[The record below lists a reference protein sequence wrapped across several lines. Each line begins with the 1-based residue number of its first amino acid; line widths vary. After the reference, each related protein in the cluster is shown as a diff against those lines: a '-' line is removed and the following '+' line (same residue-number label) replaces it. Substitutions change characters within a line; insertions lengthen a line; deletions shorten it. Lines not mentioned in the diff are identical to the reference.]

1 MRKIQSILFLKCPRC
16 REGSLL
22 VGHPYKLRNLNKV
35 NESCAACQLNF
46 KIETGFF
53 YGSMYVSYGLG
64 VGISIAL
71 YIIQLLMGLDLG
83 MIPVFILI
91 TTSLILLMPYI
102 NALSKIIWAN
112 FFFRYDPS
120 FKSKKNKID

>member
-1 MRKIQSILFLKCPRC
+1 M
-16 REGSLL
+16 L
-22 VGHPYKLRNLNKV
+22 VSHPYNISKFNKV
-35 NESCAACQLNF
+35 KEHCDHCQLKF
-46 KIETGFF
+46 KIEPSFF

-91 TTSLILLMPYI
+91 TISLILLMSYI
-102 NALSKIIWAN
+102 NALSKIN
-112 FFFRYDPS
+112 
-120 FKSKKNKID
+120 